1 MHPSVHWS
9 SIYDGQDMDATL
21 MSTLRG
27 TDEVD
32 ADMYT
37 VEYDSAI

>member
-32 ADMYT
+32 VDMYT